1 MASKKV
7 VEVQVEAE
15 VNIWVHLEP
24 EEDERLKISLS
35 EEIQPREA
43 GAHVTLEDGELVVGS
58 VVVKGRLYR
67 KDRTLGERWRE
78 VLYTGPLDEE
88 FEGPEWLAPLLK
100 EEIAKRFGGGVRL
113 TDQQVYDLSTR
124 TNSNLG
130 LENFRKVAEDVL
142 GSKPAVAPEQP
153 KERSPQRRSFDT
165 ALNVLLLRENLDG
178 AEWAIQQILDEAKGL
193 EGGPGL
199 GDSAVAEYLRTLAEK
214 ISGGLDKRTAELA
227 AENWG

>member
-7 VEVQVEAE
+7 VEVQAEAE
-15 VNIWVHLEP
+15 AKIFVHLEP
-24 EEDERLKISLS
+24 KEGERLLISLS
-35 EEIQPREA
+35 EEIQPREVFA
-43 GAHVTLEDGELVVGS
+43 SVTLEDGAWVVG
-58 VVVKGRLYR
+58 VVSVKGRLYR
-67 KDRTLGERWRE
+67 KDGTLGERWRDRM
-78 VLYTGPLDEE
+78 YSGPLDAS
-88 FEGPEWLAPLLK
+88 FEGPEWLVPLL
-100 EEIAKRFGGGVRL
+100 EGEIASRFGGGVRL
-113 TDQQVYDLSTR
+113 TDQQVYDMSMR
-124 TNSNLG
+124 TKSSVG

-142 GSKPAVAPEQP
+142 GSKPAPAP